1 VPLAVRLAPIAA
13 AGLAAAIII
22 VRGAMALPSSSD
34 VNLVS
39 GVWLAHAVD
48 LDSGVFYR
56 PLSDAGYYGGTR
68 YFPLLFLLIAA
79 GMRAGLS
86 PVAAGQLAGVAGG
99 LVLVTG
105 ACALL
110 MRLRVERSLAVA
122 GAVLAAAP
130 YFVLQGIF
138 AIRAEPLAA
147 GLACWGASFVAGRRP
162 DSADRGWAFAAA
174 ACFTLAAITKP
185 TALYA
190 PAAAVLAL
198 TWAGRAREAVRLA
211 LASGAGWIFA
221 LGVIG
226 LASGGRA
233 LDAFLT
239 GALAGGTAGSTLR
252 SVLGLDA
259 LRLAA
264 TSNYLMA
271 TMAAVVVVTV
281 LTPGRLLTLPGLFML
296 LAAVASAV
304 ALATPGT
311 ILTNQGIE
319 PYVAAAVYLT
329 WAGRGVARLRVAG
342 ALAVAVLLLWASGQN
357 VRDLMRR
364 DARDTSLDAARV
376 IDGCGRPVLSESPL
390 LPVLAGRRPV
400 LLDPFAFRVAA
411 LNRPGLADDL
421 VTRLRNR
428 EFGCVVLE
436 MDPESDRGR
445 GWYANVHL
453 GTPVIDALLEHY
465 AYRGS
470 VAGRRFYVAADRERP

>member
-1 VPLAVRLAPIAA
+1 M
-13 AGLAAAIII
+13 I
-22 VRGAMALPSSSD
+22 VRGAVTLASGSD

-39 GVWLAHAVD
+39 GVWLAHALD
-48 LDSGVFYR
+48 LHSGLFYR

-86 PVAAGQLAGVAGG
+86 PLAAGQLAGVVGG
-99 LVLVTG
+99 IVLVTG
-105 ACALL
+105 AGAFL
-110 MRLRVERSLAVA
+110 MRLRVDRSLALA

-185 TALYA
+185 TGLYA

-198 TWAGRAREAVRLA
+198 TWSGHARDALRLA
-211 LASGAGWIFA
+211 LPTAAGWIFA
-221 LGVIG
+221 LGVIW

-239 GALAGGTAGSTLR
+239 GALAGGTAGATLR
-252 SVLGLDA
+252 SVVSFDA

-264 TSNYLMA
+264 TSNYLLA
-271 TMAAVVVVTV
+271 TMAAAVVITV
-281 LTPGRLLTLPGLFML
+281 LTPARLLTLPGLLML

-311 ILTNQGIE
+311 ILTNQAIE
-319 PYVAAAVYLT
+319 PYVAAALYLT
-329 WAGRGVARLRVAG
+329 WAGSGAARLRHAVP
-342 ALAVAVLLLWASGQN
+342 LAVALLLIWASAQN
-357 VRDLMRR
+357 VRDLTRR
-364 DARDTSLDAARV
+364 DARDASPDAARV
-376 IDGCGRPVLSESPL
+376 IDGCRSPVLSESPL
-390 LPVLAGRRPV
+390 LPVLAGQRPV

-411 LNRPGLADDL
+411 LKRLGLADDL

-436 MDPESDRGR
+436 MDPESDPGR

-465 AYRGS
+465 AYRHS
-470 VAGRRFYVAADRERP
+470 VAGRRFYVAADGARP